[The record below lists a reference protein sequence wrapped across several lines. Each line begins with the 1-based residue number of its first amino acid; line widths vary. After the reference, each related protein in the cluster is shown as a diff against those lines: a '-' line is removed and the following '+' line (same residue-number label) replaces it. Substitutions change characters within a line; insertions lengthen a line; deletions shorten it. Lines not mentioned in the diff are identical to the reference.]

1 MNNSLGVV
9 VVAAGRGTRMGTT
22 ESKQFLKLGDKP
34 VFIYTLEVF
43 ARMPEIQEI
52 VLVTGEGDTD
62 RCRDWI
68 DEFGV
73 DKVSYIVAGGAE
85 RQHSVQ
91 RGLERLNTEWV
102 MVHDGV
108 RPFVTRKAIRDCL
121 EAAREHGA
129 SVLGVPVKDTIKQVN
144 QDGKVVATPERRSL
158 WSIQTPQ
165 TFRLSNLKEA
175 YALAEKDGFL
185 GTDDSMLVERLG
197 IRVQMVEGSYTNIK
211 ITTPEDLEIATLWT
225 GREEEETE

>member
-1 MNNSLGVV
+1 
-9 VVAAGRGTRMGTT
+9 
-22 ESKQFLKLGDKP
+22 
-34 VFIYTLEVF
+34 
-43 ARMPEIQEI
+43 
-52 VLVTGEGDTD
+52 
-62 RCRDWI
+62 
-68 DEFGV
+68 
-73 DKVSYIVAGGAE
+73 
-85 RQHSVQ
+85 
-91 RGLERLNTEWV
+91 

-129 SVLGVPVKDTIKQVN
+129 SVLGVPVKDTIKQVD

-165 TFRLSNLKEA
+165 TFRLSDLEEA
-175 YALAEKDGFL
+175 YVLAEKDGFL